1 MRLRLLQ
8 LIGIAAV
15 IALASMT
22 IVLVSGRAPAPAS
35 TAAPRTPWGEPD
47 LQGIWTVELQVP
59 LERPAGV
66 IKEFYTEA
74 EVAELDKQRAAAAHF
89 ADRIAKRGTE
99 ADVSGAYNSSFSPR
113 GVPAGGRRS

>member
-15 IALASMT
+15 NALASMT
-22 IVLVSGRAPAPAS
+22 MVLVSGCAPAPAN
-35 TAAPRTPWGEPD
+35 TGAPRTPWGEPD
-47 LQGIWTVELQVP
+47 LQGIRTVEVQVP

-66 IKEFYTEA
+66 TKEFYTEA

-89 ADRIAKRGTE
+89 GDRLAKRGTE
-99 ADVSGAYNSSFSPR
+99 GDVA
-113 GVPAGGRRS
+113 